1 MAPIS
6 LRPARPDDYEP
17 IAAVADDWWG
27 RPIVRV
33 LPKLFL
39 DHFHR
44 TSLVA
49 EREGELAGF
58 LIGFCSPS
66 KPDEAYIHF
75 LGVAPAE
82 RRQGLARR
90 LYQEFFA
97 MARAEGRGV
106 VSAVTSPVNEA
117 SIAFHRRLGFAVSDP
132 LPELNERGG
141 DLVRFRRAL

>member
-49 EREGELAGF
+49 ESDGELAGF

-90 LYQEFFA
+90 LYEEFFA
-97 MARAEGRGV
+97 MARAEGRGI

-132 LPELNERGG
+132 LLELNERGG